1 MRLSPL
7 SPETLSSPIPLS
19 FSLVYP
25 MVWRRVEG
33 AVAVGEEEQAVAV
46 ERNNR
51 SGGGVA

>member
-7 SPETLSSPIPLS
+7 SPETLSSPILLS

-33 AVAVGEEEQAVAV
+33 A
-46 ERNNR
+46 
-51 SGGGVA
+51 GGGERRGAGGGDGEK